1 MAKNISEEDIY
12 RELSKIKHPEIDRT
26 LVDLGM
32 IRDVSLKE
40 NKAIVTLALP
50 FLGIPPIIRDYLVN
64 SLQEKINEL
73 GKEFEVKIVEMTE
86 KERQRFFTLGQEGW
100 KGL

>member
-1 MAKNISEEDIY
+1 MDKNISEEDVY
-12 RELSKIKHPEIDRT
+12 REVAKIMHPEINRT

-32 IRDVSLKE
+32 IRDITFKE
-40 NKAIVTLALP
+40 NKATVILALP

-64 SLQEKINEL
+64 SVREKVNEL
-73 GKEFEVKIVEMTE
+73 GAEFEVKIVEMNDR
-86 KERQRFFTLGQEGW
+86 ERQRFFTMEQEGW